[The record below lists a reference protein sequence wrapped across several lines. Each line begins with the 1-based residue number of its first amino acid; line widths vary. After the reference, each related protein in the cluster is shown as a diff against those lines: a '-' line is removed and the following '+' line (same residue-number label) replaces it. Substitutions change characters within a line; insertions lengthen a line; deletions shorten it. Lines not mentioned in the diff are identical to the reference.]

1 MEYPKEIFVKDYFE
15 IHNYY
20 ANIYGKKRTIILM
33 QVGSFHEC
41 YSTDVDGLNIVDLS
55 QEINVHCTKKN
66 GNLPVSKSN
75 PRMIGFPVHVTYNY
89 IDKLIDMD
97 YTVVLI
103 DQFIDNNSTVPTRK
117 VTNIFS
123 PATYLNKSD
132 TKHKYLVSLV
142 IEKIKQPSGISL
154 CLGVSCYDLSTGDGA
169 FFETYSKVDDMLIGL
184 DDITRFLEK
193 YPPRE
198 ILLEHNIKD
207 DDVIGTMCFQDILL
221 YLSIDIKTVYTTTIT
236 YQKKTTYQK
245 ELLDKT
251 FNTNNV
257 IEMLDLQYMNTS
269 RLCLVLLLEYIIAHQ
284 PSLLNNIQL
293 PKVYTTSHYLYLGN
307 RANNQLNVMP
317 KNKDEKSLF
326 DIINFTK
333 TQLGKRFL
341 HCQLT
346 LPLTNVDELNKRY
359 EIIDILIKG
368 NHANK
373 LSLYLEDIYDIDKLI
388 RKLQMNII
396 QPNELHDMYVSIY
409 QIIKLIEYLENNKL
423 IKVFDIKIKDKINL
437 MKIIEYIDKIFIL
450 EKLTKLSDTAQ
461 SFYKQNVYS
470 EIDELEESIM
480 SNQNFIDNLVKLLEK
495 IMESDV
501 VFKKVSDEKKS
512 LITVKYNDKDGHYLL
527 ITNKRC
533 SLLKKKLD
541 AMDTITVGNKK
552 VKVSDFEFNPLPKTT
567 STKVCCNQ
575 MNQISTSLTTQK
587 ALLSKLLKELFK
599 HDMVSIYN
607 NFGNHLCGWSG
618 VIGFIDFI
626 NSGALCCISNHYTR
640 PIIKKMDHS
649 YFIGNEMRHPI
660 IENISTD
667 CNYIPHNIELGTNTK
682 QNGLL
687 LYGINSSGKSTLM
700 KSIGLN
706 VILAQ
711 IGYYTAT
718 SYFEYYP
725 YNNLMTRIC
734 GNDNMFKGQS
744 SFMVEMMELMTILKR
759 NSCNTL
765 VIADE
770 ICRGTEEKSANIIVC
785 YMLEKLS
792 NNNSSFITATHLHRL
807 STLQSVIKLDR
818 VKAKHL
824 KITYNSSQ
832 DKIIYDRHLTDG
844 QGETFYGLQV
854 AKYLMKDQHFNKRTT
869 EILDE
874 YDNIK
879 VKKSLYNSDILMT
892 NCYICK
898 THEHLETH
906 HIIWQK
912 DFDDNGYHKNKYHLK
927 KNDKSN
933 LLVLCLTC
941 HDKVDREEIIIDGW
955 SDTSNG
961 KELLYSVKEKT
972 KQTKYTPELI
982 SFINSL
988 KGNCD
993 IKLARIKV
1001 KETFSKKI
1009 STDSIKKIWC

>member
-1 MEYPKEIFVKDYFE
+1 
-15 IHNYY
+15 
-20 ANIYGKKRTIILM
+20 
-33 QVGSFHEC
+33 
-41 YSTDVDGLNIVDLS
+41 
-55 QEINVHCTKKN
+55 
-66 GNLPVSKSN
+66 
-75 PRMIGFPVHVTYNY
+75 
-89 IDKLIDMD
+89 
-97 YTVVLI
+97 
-103 DQFIDNNSTVPTRK
+103 
-117 VTNIFS
+117 
-123 PATYLNKSD
+123 
-132 TKHKYLVSLV
+132 
-142 IEKIKQPSGISL
+142 
-154 CLGVSCYDLSTGDGA
+154 
-169 FFETYSKVDDMLIGL
+169 
-184 DDITRFLEK
+184 
-193 YPPRE
+193 
-198 ILLEHNIKD
+198 
-207 DDVIGTMCFQDILL
+207 
-221 YLSIDIKTVYTTTIT
+221 
-236 YQKKTTYQK
+236 
-245 ELLDKT
+245 LDKT
-251 FNTNNV
+251 FNINNV
-257 IEMLDLQYMNTS
+257 IEILDLQYMNTS

-575 MNQISTSLTTQK
+575 MNQISISLTTQK

-607 NFGNHLCGWSG
+607 NFGNYLCGWSG

-725 YNNLMTRIC
+725 
-734 GNDNMFKGQS
+734 
-744 SFMVEMMELMTILKR
+744 
-759 NSCNTL
+759 
-765 VIADE
+765 
-770 ICRGTEEKSANIIVC
+770 
-785 YMLEKLS
+785 
-792 NNNSSFITATHLHRL
+792 
-807 STLQSVIKLDR
+807 
-818 VKAKHL
+818 
-824 KITYNSSQ
+824 
-832 DKIIYDRHLTDG
+832 
-844 QGETFYGLQV
+844 
-854 AKYLMKDQHFNKRTT
+854 
-869 EILDE
+869 
-874 YDNIK
+874 
-879 VKKSLYNSDILMT
+879 
-892 NCYICK
+892 
-898 THEHLETH
+898 
-906 HIIWQK
+906 
-912 DFDDNGYHKNKYHLK
+912 
-927 KNDKSN
+927 
-933 LLVLCLTC
+933 
-941 HDKVDREEIIIDGW
+941 
-955 SDTSNG
+955 
-961 KELLYSVKEKT
+961 
-972 KQTKYTPELI
+972 
-982 SFINSL
+982 
-988 KGNCD
+988 
-993 IKLARIKV
+993 
-1001 KETFSKKI
+1001 
-1009 STDSIKKIWC
+1009 

>member
-41 YSTDVDGLNIVDLS
+41 YSTDVDGLNIVDLA

-142 IEKIKQPSGISL
+142 IEKIKQLSGISL

-236 YQKKTTYQK
+236 YQRKTTYQK

-257 IEMLDLQYMNTS
+257 IEMLDLQYINTS
-269 RLCLVLLLEYIIAHQ
+269 RLSLVLLLEYIIAHQ

-317 KNKDEKSLF
+317 KKKDEKSLF

-346 LPLTNVDELNKRY
+346 LPLTNIDELNKRY
-359 EIIDILIKG
+359 EMIDILIKG

-373 LSLYLEDIYDIDKLI
+373 LSLYLEDIYDIDKLV

-396 QPNELHDMYVSIY
+396 QPNELHNIYISIY

-423 IKVFDIKIKDKINL
+423 MKVFDIKIKDKMNLIN
-437 MKIIEYIDKIFIL
+437 IIEYINKIFIL
-450 EKLTKLSDTAQ
+450 EKLSDATQ
-461 SFYKQNVYS
+461 SFYKKNIYP
-470 EIDELEESIM
+470 EIDKLELDIM
-480 SNQNFIDNLVKLLEK
+480 SNQNFIDNLVISLEN

-501 VFKKVSDEKKS
+501 IFKKQTDERKS

-541 AMDTITVGNKK
+541 TMEKITIGTIELKI
-552 VKVSDFEFNPLPKTT
+552 SDFEFNPLPKTT
-567 STKVCCNQ
+567 STKVTCNK
-575 MNQISTSLTTQK
+575 MNQISTTLTTYK
-587 ALLSKLLKELFK
+587 ALLCKLLKDQFK
-599 HDMVSIYN
+599 QDIQNIYN
-607 NFGNHLCGWSG
+607 NFGNYLCGLSNM
-618 VIGFIDFI
+618 IGFIDFI
-626 NSGALCCISNHYTR
+626 NSGALCSISNHYTR
-640 PIIKKMDHS
+640 PIIKKMEHS

-706 VILAQ
+706 IILAQ

-792 NNNSSFITATHLHRL
+792 NNNTSFITATHLHRL
-807 STLQSVIKLDR
+807 ASLQSVVKLDR

-854 AKYLMKDQHFNKRTT
+854 AKYLMKDVHFNKRTS

-879 VKKSLYNSDILMT
+879 IKKSSYNSDVLMT

-898 THEHLETH
+898 ATDNLETH

-912 DFDDNGYHKNKYHLK
+912 DFDENGYHQNKYHLR

-941 HDKVDREEIIIDGW
+941 HDKVDRKEIVIDGW
-955 SDTSNG
+955 NNTTNG
-961 KELLYSVKEKT
+961 RELIYTTQPKK
-972 KQTKYTPELI
+972 KQSKYTFELI
-982 SFINSL
+982 NYINSM
-988 KGNCD
+988 KGTID
-993 IKLARIKV
+993 ITSMRIKV
-1001 KETFSKKI
+1001 KETFGKKI
-1009 STDSIKKIWC
+1009 STNSIKQLWSE